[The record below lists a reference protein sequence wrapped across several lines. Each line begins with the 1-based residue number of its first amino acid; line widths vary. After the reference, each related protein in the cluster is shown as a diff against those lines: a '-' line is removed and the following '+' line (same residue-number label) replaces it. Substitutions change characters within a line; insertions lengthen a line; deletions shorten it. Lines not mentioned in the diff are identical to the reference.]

1 MSHIYPFRLEASLHE
16 TIWGGRRL
24 AQAGWKQLPSG
35 QTRIGEAWE
44 TEVNTRVQTSPY
56 TGRTLGELVND
67 LDVALLGQDAIAVF
81 GHRFPLLAKF
91 IDANAQL
98 SLQVHPD
105 DQYAARQEQGKSG
118 KTEFWYVLDATPGA
132 RIVHG
137 FAAAST
143 REQVLQAIEATR
155 LEELVHAEE
164 VAPGDVIFVPAGT
177 VHAIGG
183 GILLYELQEYSD
195 VTYRMYDYGRLDGEG
210 RPRELH
216 IERSLD
222 VACFQPSARIKMQ
235 PVTLAQTAQYRD
247 RCLVACR
254 YFVTRELVLHTP
266 TSIDGQTAGSCLIL
280 SSLDADLLVRYST
293 DVHACERLLRG
304 QTMILPAALGA
315 YRIEGEGAFLLSYV
329 PSPADRAW
337 RLWAEHNDEPP
348 APNQEILT
356 SPGGVS
362 CAPPP
367 GR

>member
-1 MSHIYPFRLEASLHE
+1 MAHIHPCRLEASLHA

-24 AQAGWKQLPSG
+24 AQAGWKQFPPG

-44 TEVNTRVQTSPY
+44 TETSTRVQNSPY
-56 TGRTLGELVND
+56 TGRTLGELVNE

-105 DQYAARQEQGKSG
+105 DQYAARQEQGKPG
-118 KTEFWYVLDATPGA
+118 KTEFWYILDAEPGA

-143 REQVLQAIEATR
+143 REQVLQAIATTR
-155 LEELVHAEE
+155 LEALVHTEV

-222 VACFQPSARIKMQ
+222 VARFQPSARIKMQ
-235 PVTLAQTAQYRD
+235 PVTLAKTAQCLD

-254 YFVTRELVLHTP
+254 YFVTRELVLRTP
-266 TSIDGQTAGSCLIL
+266 TSLEGQTGGSCLIL
-280 SSLDADLLVRYST
+280 SSLGADLLVHYT
-293 DVHACERLLRG
+293 ADLPACERLLRG
-304 QTMILPAALGA
+304 QTMVLPAALGA
-315 YRIEGEGAFLLSYV
+315 YRIEGEGTFLLSYV

-337 RLWAEHNDEPP
+337 RLWAERN
-348 APNQEILT
+348 
-356 SPGGVS
+356 G
-362 CAPPP
+362 
-367 GR
+367 